1 MNRKKE
7 LKREYQQNPPRMG
20 VLQIRNLVNDKVL
33 VIYSTNLG
41 GIINRHQFQLKA
53 GGYPNRQLQADWN
66 ALGPDKFAF
75 EVLDEL
81 SPPSDAGR
89 DYRAELESL
98 EDIWLDQLQPYDERG
113 YNERKKTREERLRM
127 IAANNARRPDEG
139 EA

>member
-1 MNRKKE
+1 
-7 LKREYQQNPPRMG
+7 MG
-20 VLQIRNLVNDKVL
+20 ILQIRNLVNDKMQ
-33 VIYSTNLG
+33 VIASTNLD

-53 GGYPNRQLQADWN
+53 GGHPNRQLQADWN

-81 SPPSDAGR
+81 SPLSDAGR

-113 YNERKKTREERLRM
+113 HNERKKTRKERLRM
-127 IAANNARRPDEG
+127 IAANNARRPDED
-139 EA
+139 EE